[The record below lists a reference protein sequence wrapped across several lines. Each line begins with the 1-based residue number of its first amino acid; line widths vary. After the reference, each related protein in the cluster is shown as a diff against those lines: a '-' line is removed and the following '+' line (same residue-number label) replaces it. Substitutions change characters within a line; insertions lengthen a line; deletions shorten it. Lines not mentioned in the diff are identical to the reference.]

1 MHERTLCQLF
11 ADILAIPEAG
21 PEDGFFAL
29 GGDSILS
36 IQLVS
41 RARQEGLL
49 LTPRQIFQH
58 QTPAALTTAA
68 THIPTTTPARHENG
82 TGTLPATPIMRD
94 LFERGGPFTTYHQS
108 VLLTVPANLD
118 PQRLATALQ
127 TVIDHHD
134 ILRLTLNSAEDGGE
148 LRIPPPG
155 SINAANLLHHADL
168 TDHPDI
174 PTAITEHQT
183 TAQTRLD
190 PAHGI
195 MLQAV
200 HLTLGP
206 TTPGR
211 LLLLAHHL
219 VIDAVSW
226 RILTPD
232 LTHAYHHPTPNDP
245 PLEPVPTSY
254 RTWAH
259 YLTQQAHHPTH
270 TTTLHH
276 WTHTLQP
283 HPHTTPHPTPTPIP
297 TSQLHHHTTT
307 LPPEHTQPLLTTTP
321 TTYHAGIN
329 DILLTALT
337 LALTHTNNTNP
348 HDGILINLESHG
360 RHEPTPHLDLTRT
373 IGWFTT
379 LHPTRLHPG
388 PATWHDITHTTPHL
402 GTAIKTIKETLHT
415 TPHHGT
421 SYGLLRHL
429 NPTTQPHLTH
439 LPNPHHLQLPR
450 PLHPHHTHTNPNHTP
465 NRNPNRNHHPTLA
478 PRTRNHPPQRQH
490 RPPPTPP
497 HPPRNQRPHPRH
509 PHGPQ
514 LTTTFT
520 YNPHHHTTHHI
531 TQLAHHWHTAL
542 KALTTHTQHHTGGH
556 TPPTSPSS
564 PSPNTTSTTSRA
576 ISRPSGRTW
585 RSDSRSG
592 PGRHAPAPYGR
603 SSPRATTGP
612 MWSSAR
618 CVIRW
623 S

>member
-1 MHERTLCQLF
+1 T
-11 ADILAIPEAG
+11 
-21 PEDGFFAL
+21 
-29 GGDSILS
+29 
-36 IQLVS
+36 
-41 RARQEGLL
+41 
-49 LTPRQIFQH
+49 
-58 QTPAALTTAA
+58 
-68 THIPTTTPARHENG
+68 G
-82 TGTLPATPIMRD
+82 TGTLPATPIMRE
-94 LFERGGPFTTYHQS
+94 LFEQGGTFTTYHQS
-108 VLLTVPANLD
+108 VLLTVPADLD
-118 PQRLATALQ
+118 QQRLTTALQ

-134 ILRLTLNSAEDGGE
+134 ILRLTLDKTANDYQ

-155 SINAANLLHHADL
+155 SINAANLLHHTDL
-168 TDHPDI
+168 TGPPDL

-190 PAHGI
+190 PEHGI

-232 LTHAYHHPTPNDP
+232 LTHAYHHPNT

-270 TTTLHH
+270 TTTLPH

-283 HPHTTPHPTPTPIP
+283 HTNTPPTTPPTPTPTPTPIP
-297 TSQLHHHTTT
+297 TSQMLHHTTT

-337 LALTHTNNTNP
+337 LTLNHLNNTNTT
-348 HDGILINLESHG
+348 LINLESHG
-360 RHEPTPHLDLTRT
+360 RHELTPHLDLTRT

-388 PATWHDITHTTPHL
+388 PATWHDITHNTPHL

-429 NPTTQPHLTH
+429 NPTTKTTLTH
-439 LPNPHHLQLPR
+439 LPQPPTTFNYLGRYTPTTPNPNPPTTPPNPTDTTTQPWPHAPETT
-450 PLHPHHTHTNPNHTP
+450 PLNGNTDPHQHHHTPLEINAHTQNT
-465 NRNPNRNHHPTLA
+465 
-478 PRTRNHPPQRQH
+478 
-490 RPPPTPP
+490 
-497 HPPRNQRPHPRH
+497 

-542 KALTTHTQHHTGGH
+542 KALNTHT
-556 TPPTSPSS
+556 
-564 PSPNTTSTTSRA
+564 
-576 ISRPSGRTW
+576 
-585 RSDSRSG
+585 
-592 PGRHAPAPYGR
+592 
-603 SSPRATTGP
+603 
-612 MWSSAR
+612 
-618 CVIRW
+618 
-623 S
+623 